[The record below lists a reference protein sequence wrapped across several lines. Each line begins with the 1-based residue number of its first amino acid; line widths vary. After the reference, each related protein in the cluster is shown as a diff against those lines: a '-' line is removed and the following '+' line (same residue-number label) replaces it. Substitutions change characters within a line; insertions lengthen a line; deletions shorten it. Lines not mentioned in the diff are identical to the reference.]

1 MRPADAYEYIKGI
14 ILMGKNF
21 EIEVCLTRTVVMEV
35 QDCFVVTSLDL
46 IAVSVASNKWA
57 GVTLHVQSKPFN
69 SMMSHSWYQKCL

>member
-21 EIEVCLTRTVVMEV
+21 EIEVCFTRTVVMEV

-46 IAVSVASNKWA
+46 IAVSIASNKWA
-57 GVTLHVQSKPFN
+57 GVTLHVRSKPFN
-69 SMMSHSWYQKCL
+69 SMMSHSSYQKCL